1 MNQIQF
7 KKLVLESLQ
16 QALKEISAT
25 SKSADLAALDAQIK
39 ALQLKIVS
47 TQKQIA
53 ELNKQKALKAAEKIT
68 TESVSKFPKITNQL
82 KSGKGDKLTAKD
94 VNQNQLKKGIKIEM
108 EHTNDR
114 EKAEE
119 IALDHLSENPKYYTD
134 LEKLEAKEKIG
145 ENTMKLKDFYFD
157 EKTIIKETGE
167 MSRDSIKPGGEYYD
181 WAKYIKLNVLG
192 LAKLSKGKVRFISM
206 KPFDK
211 YRGPYAL
218 VLINGKYDTIWGLEE
233 KLLFIE
239 TLRLAGTI
247 RDLAKAINGD
257 AESKLRAEKLAKQL
271 SENKQYKKQIIK
283 EDTSKK
289 DEKVPEVKYNFE
301 DIDQVNYFELQRGM
315 RAEINKDKQIDINK
329 AKEIALQNL
338 LKDPVYYTNLD
349 DELTR
354 EKLSHGNK
362 NNSLFIKIDD
372 ELKEFT
378 NNDIEEQQVKKIE
391 DMNVE
396 FFKFKDEPKEKVK
409 QLKETIKQIVKEILI
424 ESYNFDYI
432 HPYNLSKKYKNTNS
446 VNESRLN
453 PEDADYEVKGKQ
465 NEKIY
470 AFLKKKK
477 AEIFTK
483 LIKSLEALD
492 KAKADIDEQKRILTV
507 LQNEKKTEYEEQD
520 DKLRQMVLDLFDAEE
535 TVNTLYVEANGALL
549 TLAKKTDKN
558 VDSIERV
565 ENTDYKK
572 AWEALHEIVSAK
584 DVGLVDQMN
593 ELVKQFTTV
602 TNVEKKAAK
611 RKLSRDVKLETILRE
626 FKISDI
632 WNNFKSYIKKFKSWT
647 KTFSK
652 KLDLTK
658 QMIDKL

>member
-68 TESVSKFPKITNQL
+68 TESVSKFPKITNKL
-82 KSGKGDKLTAKD
+82 KGGKGDELTAKD

-145 ENTMKLKDFYFD
+145 ENIMKLKDFYFD
-157 EKTIIKETGE
+157 EK
-167 MSRDSIKPGGEYYD
+167 D
-181 WAKYIKLNVLG
+181 
-192 LAKLSKGKVRFISM
+192 
-206 KPFDK
+206 
-211 YRGPYAL
+211 
-218 VLINGKYDTIWGLEE
+218 
-233 KLLFIE
+233 
-239 TLRLAGTI
+239 
-247 RDLAKAINGD
+247 
-257 AESKLRAEKLAKQL
+257 
-271 SENKQYKKQIIK
+271 IIK
-283 EDTSKK
+283 EDLSKK
-289 DEKVPEVKYNFE
+289 DEKVPEIKYDFE

-349 DELTR
+349 DKLTR

-372 ELKEFT
+372 ELKEFI

-558 VDSIERV
+558 VDSIERS
-565 ENTDYKK
+565 ENVDYKK
-572 AWEALHEIVSAK
+572 AWEALHEIVSTK
-584 DVGLVDQMN
+584 DVGLVDQMS

-658 QMIDKL
+658 QMIEKL

>member
-82 KSGKGDKLTAKD
+82 KGGKGDKLTAKD

-145 ENTMKLKDFYFD
+145 ENIMKLKDFYFD
-157 EKTIIKETGE
+157 EK
-167 MSRDSIKPGGEYYD
+167 D
-181 WAKYIKLNVLG
+181 
-192 LAKLSKGKVRFISM
+192 
-206 KPFDK
+206 
-211 YRGPYAL
+211 
-218 VLINGKYDTIWGLEE
+218 
-233 KLLFIE
+233 
-239 TLRLAGTI
+239 
-247 RDLAKAINGD
+247 
-257 AESKLRAEKLAKQL
+257 
-271 SENKQYKKQIIK
+271 IIK
-283 EDTSKK
+283 EDLSKK
-289 DEKVPEVKYNFE
+289 DEKVPEIKYDFE

-349 DELTR
+349 DKLTR

-558 VDSIERV
+558 VDSIERS
-565 ENTDYKK
+565 ENVDYKK
-572 AWEALHEIVSAK
+572 AWEALHEIVSTK
-584 DVGLVDQMN
+584 DVGLVDQMS

-632 WNNFKSYIKKFKSWT
+632 WNSFKSYIKKFKSWT
-647 KTFSK
+647 KIFSK

-658 QMIDKL
+658 QMINNL